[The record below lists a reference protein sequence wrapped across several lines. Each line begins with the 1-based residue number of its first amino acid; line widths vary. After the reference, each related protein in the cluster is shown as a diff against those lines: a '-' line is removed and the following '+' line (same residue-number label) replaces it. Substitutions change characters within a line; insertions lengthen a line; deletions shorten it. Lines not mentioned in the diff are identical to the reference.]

1 MGILL
6 SLYFFTWVVP
16 SSPDSL
22 ILTTPHAFSTK
33 SRIET
38 PFLNPSL
45 NANQSDPW
53 TGRDKLLHVSFSALW
68 MLSSQYI
75 LVNKGGISETH
86 ALPLSAGGTL
96 TLGIGKEWYDKH
108 YGKSRFFSIRDLAA
122 DLLGI
127 GIATLIILI

>member
-6 SLYFFTWVVP
+6 SLCCFTWLVP
-16 SSPDSL
+16 TSPDSL
-22 ILTTPHAFSTK
+22 ILTTPYAFSAK

-38 PFLNPSL
+38 PLLNPSL
-45 NANQSDPW
+45 NADQSDPW
-53 TGRDKLLHVSFSALW
+53 MGRDKILHASFSALW

-75 LVNKGGISETH
+75 LVNKGGISEMR

-108 YGKSRFFSIRDLAA
+108 YGNSRFFSIRDVAA